1 MIIKGKRVIL
11 SPLTMEDAKSMK
23 GWGVHETVLLGDY
36 NFPFENDIEV
46 KRWFRYKTFTIWN
59 KYFGVHNEEG
69 NLVGYL
75 GIKNKDFIRRSA
87 YLGIV
92 FDPDY
97 TDMGYGTESLEAFL
111 PHYFHQM
118 RMWTLYLEV
127 AEFNKRAIRVYE
139 KLGFIPV
146 QYYTDLFPVEGISK
160 DHPDIMA
167 SKSCFVFKDEKIYNY
182 IYKMKLT
189 KKRYEERQEG
199 FEGMIDR

>member
-1 MIIKGKRVIL
+1 MMIKGKRVTL
-11 SPLTMEDAKSMK
+11 SPLTLEDARSMRD
-23 GWGVHETVLLGDY
+23 WGVHDTVLLGDY
-36 NFPFENDIEV
+36 NFPYENDSEIR
-46 KRWFRYKTFTIWN
+46 KWFRYKTFTIFN
-59 KYFGVHNEEG
+59 KYFGIHNEDG
-69 NLVGYL
+69 RLVGYL

-97 TDMGYGTESLEAFL
+97 LDMGYGTESLQVFL
-111 PHYFHQM
+111 PHYFHEM
-118 RMWTLYLEV
+118 RMRTLYLEV
-127 AEFNKRAIRVYE
+127 AEFNRRAIRVYE

-189 KKRYEERQEG
+189 RKRYEEIKVRL
-199 FEGMIDR
+199 EGMIDG

>member
-97 TDMGYGTESLEAFL
+97 MDMGYGTESLEAFL
-111 PHYFHQM
+111 PKYFNGM
-118 RMWTLYLEV
+118 RMKTLYLEV
-127 AEFNKRAIRVYE
+127 AEFNKRALRVYE
-139 KLGFIPV
+139 KLGFIPI

>member
-1 MIIKGKRVIL
+1 MIIKGKRVTL

-97 TDMGYGTESLEAFL
+97 MDRGYGTESLEAFL
-111 PHYFHQM
+111 PKYFNGM
-118 RMWTLYLEV
+118 RMKTLYLEV
-127 AEFNKRAIRVYE
+127 AEFNKRALRVYE
-139 KLGFIPV
+139 KLGFIPI

-182 IYKMKLT
+182 IYKM
-189 KKRYEERQEG
+189 
-199 FEGMIDR
+199 